1 MPPKVGE
8 SYITEFARR
17 KLKLDDELPP
27 KPALRKTLL
36 VETKLPLLTPRKP
49 SVSPNFLNGVSM
61 LPSLTVPHFAS
72 RPANE
77 SRWFSTPVASSKV
90 ICDSNCQI
98 PFSPAPISFLPRK
111 PRYELPVSISFL
123 FIFIVSSVICCLSLR
138 DSDAP
143 PRVSSS
149 PLPASPPCGTWVL
162 KIVSKRYQPTLRL
175 SIGKSCLRTGNRPA
189 RPVRSTPSASIR
201 LQFVAPRFQCSADLA
216 VDACLRQCNTG
227 FSRHLGD
234 DRHIVLGPSHG
245 LAAPF
250 LERAVGAARDEQRLP
265 QRLDVRAVVPRKRES
280 LVVGDQARPQD
291 QIVDGLGDLRGAD
304 PARVHHVRRVGAQH
318 RG

>member
-36 VETKLPLLTPRKP
+36 VETKLPLQTPRKP

-111 PRYELPVSISFL
+111 PRYELPVFISFL
-123 FIFIVSSVICCLSLR
+123 FTTAVPTAPLAIVAGA
-138 DSDAP
+138 AP
-143 PRVSSS
+143 
-149 PLPASPPCGTWVL
+149 W
-162 KIVSKRYQPTLRL
+162 
-175 SIGKSCLRTGNRPA
+175 
-189 RPVRSTPSASIR
+189 
-201 LQFVAPRFQCSADLA
+201 VAPEL
-216 VDACLRQCNTG
+216 LMCNASG
-227 FSRHLGD
+227 
-234 DRHIVLGPSHG
+234 
-245 LAAPF
+245 
-250 LERAVGAARDEQRLP
+250 
-265 QRLDVRAVVPRKRES
+265 
-280 LVVGDQARPQD
+280 
-291 QIVDGLGDLRGAD
+291 
-304 PARVHHVRRVGAQH
+304 
-318 RG
+318 